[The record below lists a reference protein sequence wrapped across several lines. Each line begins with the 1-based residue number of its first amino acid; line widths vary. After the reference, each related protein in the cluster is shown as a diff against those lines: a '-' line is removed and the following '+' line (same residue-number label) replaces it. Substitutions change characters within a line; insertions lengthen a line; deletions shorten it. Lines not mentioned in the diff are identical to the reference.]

1 MMMKKLLLLF
11 MLLSALNASSQVLP
25 DSSSKSWEIDA
36 SVNMYFIPNDLLL
49 MPVVSYD
56 KGRLHLE
63 ARYNYEDLKTA
74 SLWGGYNFELGN
86 KLKLEATPML
96 GLVFGQT
103 DGIAPGIEFTLSYS
117 KFYLYHETEYLFN
130 FEDRYS
136 NYYYQWSE
144 LGFSP
149 TDWLNVG
156 LTAQR
161 TRVYQSSR
169 EVQKGLFAGGIFKAL
184 YITGYY
190 FNPFDDNRL
199 FVLTL
204 GLNF

>member
-1 MMMKKLLLLF
+1 MMTKRFLLF
-11 MLLSALNASSQVLP
+11 ALLLSALNASAQST
-25 DSSSKSWEIDA
+25 DSVAKSWEVDA
-36 SVNMYFIPNDLLL
+36 SVNMYFIPNDLLV

-103 DGIAPGIEFTLSYS
+103 DGIAPGIEFTLSYK

-144 LGFSP
+144 LGYSP
-149 TDWLNVG
+149 TDWLNFG
-156 LTAQR
+156 LTAQK
-161 TRVYQSSR
+161 TRVFQSSR
-169 EVQKGLFAGGIFKAL
+169 DVQKGLFAGGIYRSL
-184 YITGYY
+184 YLTGYY
-190 FNPFDDNRL
+190 FNPFDDDRL

>member
-1 MMMKKLLLLF
+1 MMKKFLLF
-11 MLLSALNASSQVLP
+11 LFLVSALNASAQTP
-25 DSSSKSWEIDA
+25 DSSSKSWAIDA
-36 SVNMYFIPNDLLL
+36 STNMYFIPNDLLV
-49 MPVVSYD
+49 MPVIGYD

-96 GLVFGQT
+96 GFVFGQT
-103 DGIAPGIEFTLSYS
+103 DGIAPGIEFTLSYK

-136 NYYYQWSE
+136 NFYYQWSE
-144 LGFSP
+144 LGFSA
-149 TDWLNVG
+149 TDWLNFG

-161 TRVYQSSR
+161 TRVFQSPR
-169 EVQKGLFAGGIFKAL
+169 DVQKGIFVGGIYKAL
-184 YITGYY
+184 YLTGYY
-190 FNPFDDNRL
+190 FNVFDDDRL
-199 FVLTL
+199 FVFTL
-204 GLNF
+204 GVNF

>member
-1 MMMKKLLLLF
+1 MKKFLLISI
-11 MLLSALNASSQVLP
+11 LLSALNASAQSP

-36 SVNMYFIPNDLLL
+36 SVNMFFVPNDFLV
-49 MPVVSYD
+49 MPIVRYN

-63 ARYNYEDLKTA
+63 ARYNYEDLKTV

-96 GLVFGQT
+96 GLVLGQT
-103 DGIAPGIEFTLSYS
+103 EGIAPGILFTISYR

-130 FEDRYS
+130 FEDRFS
-136 NYYYQWSE
+136 NFYYQWSE
-144 LGFSP
+144 LGYSA

-161 TRVYQSSR
+161 TRVYQTAR
-169 EVQKGLFAGGIFKAL
+169 DVQKGIFIGGIYNTL
-184 YITGYY
+184 YLTGYY
-190 FNPFDDNRL
+190 LNPFNDDRL
-199 FVLTL
+199 LIFTL
-204 GLNF
+204 GVNF

>member
-1 MMMKKLLLLF
+1 MKNFLLF
-11 MLLSALNASSQVLP
+11 LLLLSALNTSAQVIA

-36 SVNMYFIPNDLLL
+36 SVNMYFIPNDLLV

-56 KGRLHLE
+56 KGRFHLE

-74 SLWGGYNFELGN
+74 SLWAGYNFELGK

-144 LGFSP
+144 LGYSP

-156 LTAQR
+156 LTAQK
-161 TRVYQSSR
+161 TRVFQSSR
-169 EVQKGLFAGGIFKAL
+169 EVQRGLFAGGIYQAVYL
-184 YITGYY
+184 TGYF
-190 FNPFDDNRL
+190 FNPFDDDRL
-199 FVLTL
+199 FVMTL
-204 GLNF
+204 GVNF